1 MVFDECDFTLVS
13 LGGADLRGLDLT
25 DCRFREANL
34 VRTDLR
40 RALLRS
46 ADLLGART
54 GGAKFDGADLRGAHV
69 DANLW
74 TAASLDKAQIEL
86 TQAIAYATANGL
98 MVEPT

>member
-1 MVFDECDFTLVS
+1 MPTCADSISRTAGS
-13 LGGADLRGLDLT
+13 GKPISSARTSGAP
-25 DCRFREANL
+25 
-34 VRTDLR
+34 
-40 RALLRS
+40 LLRS
-46 ADLLGART
+46 ADLFGART

-98 MVEPT
+98 VVEPT